1 MTVKVKDC
9 TVELVFSIWN
19 NEIEATEVEHIIT
32 EAIEKAGYSLSSG
45 PNIVMVRERE
55 EDI

>member
-19 NEIEATEVEHIIT
+19 NEIEVTEVEHIIT